1 VRCTAAMIVA
11 HNAEHGTAR
20 GGMPCRGASIVG
32 EDKAVPNST
41 IAEVM
46 EEQGEDGGQQGSRRC
61 CAR

>member
-1 VRCTAAMIVA
+1 MIVA